1 MTADG
6 VLPALL
12 EQRRHQTRS
21 ALTRRGWVLLVSLL
35 GLGLSALGLFASIS
49 SWREGVR
56 PSPLTLIVLAF
67 GFISFGV
74 VLGACLIWLFRAKA
88 RIVPYFAREL
98 GPYPGESAVAFGRG
112 HDLYRSSAAL
122 DRLAATLG
130 VRPLSTFGFGD
141 DLYEQPVHW
150 SPPSEGLRTVEALRA
165 GLGGCPS
172 AGPDIARDLDALASV
187 LRIAVAQGVGFALLL
202 RLGGGDAQSAG
213 VFEARS
219 RVGRFW

>member
-56 PSPLTLIVLAF
+56 PSPLTLILLAF

-112 HDLYRSSAAL
+112 HDQI
-122 DRLAATLG
+122 G
-130 VRPLSTFGFGD
+130 
-141 DLYEQPVHW
+141 
-150 SPPSEGLRTVEALRA
+150 RA
-165 GLGGCPS
+165 SC
-172 AGPDIARDLDALASV
+172 RE
-187 LRIAVAQGVGFALLL
+187 
-202 RLGGGDAQSAG
+202 GGGGPAGEGGGKGQNQSKG
-213 VFEARS
+213 
-219 RVGRFW
+219 